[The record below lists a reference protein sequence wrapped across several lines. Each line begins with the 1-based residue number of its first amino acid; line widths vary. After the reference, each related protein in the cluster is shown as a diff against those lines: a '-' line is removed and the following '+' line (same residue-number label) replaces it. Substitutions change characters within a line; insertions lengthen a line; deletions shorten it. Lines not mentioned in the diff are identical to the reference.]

1 MIHPALLATL
11 PIVVVGILLVGLRW
25 PASRAMPLSYVTA
38 VLLALFI
45 WKVPAW
51 NVLAASTKGL
61 IDAAGLLYIIFG
73 AILLLNTLHE
83 SGGLQVIRKSFL
95 SVSPDRRV
103 QVIIIAWLFG
113 SFIEG
118 SAGFGTPAAVAVP
131 LLVGIGFPPLAAV
144 VSGMLIQ
151 STPVSFGAIGTPIL
165 FGVHSGLE
173 NDQAVQDYLVANGMS
188 LDQAIE
194 IVGYRVACL
203 HAVIGTLIPLIVITA
218 QTRFFGR
225 NKSWREGL
233 VMWRFALFAALS
245 MTIPYVLVARFLGP
259 EFPSLFGGLIG
270 LAIVVTAARNG
281 WFMPKGEPWD
291 FAPESEWPQ
300 EWKATTAVHSP
311 DNLESHANPPSLV
324 MAWLP
329 YALVAGLFVVTRLS
343 ILPIGGWLKQV
354 DLVGTKD
361 FMGAGLKV
369 NFQPLYLPGAVFILI
384 AFITRYLHRMPAAK
398 MQKAFKDSLGVLVK
412 AAVALLFAVPMV
424 QVFLNSGG
432 GAAELQAMPKEL
444 AGAMAEWAKGSWP
457 LFAPTVGGLGA
468 SIAGSNT
475 LSNMMFSAF
484 QFGVGKG
491 IGADPL
497 WIVSLQA
504 VGGAAGNMICVHNVV
519 AASAVVGLL
528 GKEGTVIRRTLIPFC
543 YYALAAGLL
552 GMMLSWG

>member
-11 PIVVVGILLVGLRW
+11 PIVVVGFLLVGLRW

-165 FGVHSGLE
+165 IGVNTGLGSDAIKE
-173 NDQAVQDYLVANGMS
+173 DLLARGMD
-188 LDQAIE
+188 LETAIQ
-194 IVGYRVACL
+194 IVGFRVACL
-203 HAVIGTLIPLIVITA
+203 HALIGTLIPLIVITA

-233 VMWRFALFAALS
+233 VMWPFALFAALS
-245 MTIPYVLVARFLGP
+245 MTVPYVLVARFLGP

-270 LAIVVTAARNG
+270 LATVVTAARNG

-291 FAPESEWPQ
+291 FAPESEWPE

-311 DNLESHANPPSLV
+311 DKLETHTNPPSLV

-329 YALVAGLFVVTRLS
+329 YVMVAALFVITRLS
-343 ILPIGGWLKQV
+343 VLPIGAWLKQV
-354 DLVGTKD
+354 DLVGSTN

-369 NFQPLYLPGAVFILI
+369 NFQPLYLPGAAFILI
-384 AFITRYLHRMPAAK
+384 AFLTKLLHRMPAAR
-398 MQKAFKDSLGVLVK
+398 MQKAVKDSFGVLLK

-432 GAAELQAMPKEL
+432 GNAGLDAMPQEL
-444 AGAMAEWAKGSWP
+444 AGAMAKWAKGSWP

-484 QFGVGKG
+484 QFGVGKE

-543 YYALAAGLL
+543 YYALAAGLM
-552 GMMLSWG
+552 GMLLSWG

>member
-11 PIVVVGILLVGLRW
+11 PIVVVGFLLVGLRW

-165 FGVHSGLE
+165 IGVNTGLGSDAIKE
-173 NDQAVQDYLVANGMS
+173 DLLARGMD
-188 LDQAIE
+188 LETAIQ
-194 IVGYRVACL
+194 IVGFRVACL
-203 HAVIGTLIPLIVITA
+203 HALIGTLIPLIVITA

-233 VMWRFALFAALS
+233 VMWPFALFAALS
-245 MTIPYVLVARFLGP
+245 MTVPYVLVARFLGP

-270 LAIVVTAARNG
+270 LATVVTAARNG

-291 FAPESEWPQ
+291 FAPESEWP
-300 EWKATTAVHSP
+300 EDWKATTAVHSP
-311 DNLESHANPPSLV
+311 DKLETHANPPSLA

-329 YALVAGLFVVTRLS
+329 YVMVAALFVITRLS
-343 ILPIGGWLKQV
+343 VLPIGGWLKQV
-354 DLVGTKD
+354 DLVKSTD

-369 NFQPLYLPGAVFILI
+369 HFQPLYLPG
-384 AFITRYLHRMPAAK
+384 
-398 MQKAFKDSLGVLVK
+398 
-412 AAVALLFAVPMV
+412 
-424 QVFLNSGG
+424 
-432 GAAELQAMPKEL
+432 
-444 AGAMAEWAKGSWP
+444 
-457 LFAPTVGGLGA
+457 
-468 SIAGSNT
+468 
-475 LSNMMFSAF
+475 
-484 QFGVGKG
+484 
-491 IGADPL
+491 
-497 WIVSLQA
+497 
-504 VGGAAGNMICVHNVV
+504 
-519 AASAVVGLL
+519 
-528 GKEGTVIRRTLIPFC
+528 
-543 YYALAAGLL
+543 
-552 GMMLSWG
+552 

>member
-11 PIVVVGILLVGLRW
+11 PIFVVGFLLVGLRW

-38 VLLALFI
+38 VLLAVFI

-51 NVLAASTKGL
+51 NVLAASTKGI

-165 FGVHSGLE
+165 IGVNTGLGSDAIKE
-173 NDQAVQDYLVANGMS
+173 DLLARGMD
-188 LDQAIE
+188 LETAIQ
-194 IVGYRVACL
+194 IVGFRVACL
-203 HAVIGTLIPLIVITA
+203 HALIGTLIPLIVITA

-225 NKSWREGL
+225 NKSWWEGL

-245 MTIPYVLVARFLGP
+245 MTVPYVLVARFLGP

-281 WFMPKGEPWD
+281 WFVPKGEPWD
-291 FAPESEWPQ
+291 FAPESEWPE

-311 DNLESHANPPSLV
+311 DKLETHTNPPSLV

-329 YALVAGLFVVTRLS
+329 YVMVAALFVITRLS
-343 ILPIGGWLKQV
+343 VLPIGAWLKQV
-354 DLVGTKD
+354 DLVGSTN

-369 NFQPLYLPGAVFILI
+369 NFQPLYLPGAAFILI
-384 AFITRYLHRMPAAK
+384 AFLTKLLHRMPAAR
-398 MQKAFKDSLGVLVK
+398 MQKAVKDSFGVLLK

-432 GAAELQAMPKEL
+432 GNAGLDAMPQEL
-444 AGAMAEWAKGSWP
+444 AGAMAKWAKGSWP

-484 QFGVGKG
+484 QFGVGKE

-543 YYALAAGLL
+543 YYALAAGLM
-552 GMMLSWG
+552 GMLLSWG